1 MCRIYGRGA
10 GMKRF
15 MALDLSSGAF
25 TKNLMYASLLTREE
39 AERALAELRQDNP
52 DIEFEV
58 REA

>member
-1 MCRIYGRGA
+1 MCRIYGKA
-10 GMKRF
+10 TDMKRF
-15 MALDLSSGAF
+15 LALDLSSGSF
-25 TKNLMYASLLTREE
+25 VRNLLYASLLTRDD

>member
-1 MCRIYGRGA
+1 MFRIYGKDA
-10 GMKRF
+10 EMERF

-25 TKNLMYASLLTREE
+25 TRNLMYASLLTRDE

-52 DIEFEV
+52 DITFEV